1 MSNGPTAIVTGAAQ
15 GIGRAITEQLVAEG
29 YHVVAVDIDH
39 AAGHELTSGF
49 EKEEVTYIAVDIRQE
64 EAVRDLFEQVMRLR
78 GKVDAVVNNAGI
90 IRDRPIWKM
99 TLEDFQA
106 VLDVNL
112 QGTWLMCREAAIR
125 MRHQKSGA
133 IVNISSRAW
142 LGNPGQ
148 SNYAASKAGVVALT
162 RVLALELG
170 PSNVRV
176 NAVAPGLIDTPLTQS
191 LEPEVLQ
198 RLIAAQPTRTMG
210 QPVDVAHTVAFLLS
224 DKARFIT
231 GQTLYVDGGKSIG
244 AGI

>member
-1 MSNGPTAIVTGAAQ
+1 MSNVPTAIVTGAAK
-15 GIGRAITEQLVAEG
+15 GIGHAITEQLVAEG

-39 AAGHELTSGF
+39 AAGQELTSRFG
-49 EKEEVTYIAVDIRQE
+49 KNKITYIAVDIRQE
-64 EAVRDLFEQVMRLR
+64 EGVRDLFEQVMRLR
-78 GKVDAVVNNAGI
+78 GQVDAVVNNAGI

-99 TLEDFQA
+99 PLEDFQA

-125 MRHQKSGA
+125 MRQQKAGA

-176 NAVAPGLIDTPLTQS
+176 NAVAPGLIDTPLTQNLDPQV
-191 LEPEVLQ
+191 LE

-224 DKARFIT
+224 EKARFIT
-231 GQTLYVDGGKSIG
+231 GQTIYVDGGKSIG
-244 AGI
+244 AGL